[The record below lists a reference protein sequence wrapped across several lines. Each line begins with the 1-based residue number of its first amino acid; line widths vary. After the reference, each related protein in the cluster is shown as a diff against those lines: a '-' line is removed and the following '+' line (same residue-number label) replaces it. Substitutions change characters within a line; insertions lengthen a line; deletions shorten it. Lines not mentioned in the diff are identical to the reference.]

1 MPLGRPVEP
10 DEYIQNAMSSG
21 PVSAGGSSCGS
32 PSTNADSAITSE
44 PASEPFTMTTRS
56 TFVPRSTPSLK
67 LDESDASHT
76 ASGAS
81 ESTRK

>member
-1 MPLGRPVEP
+1 MPLGRPVDP

-21 PVSAGGSSCGS
+21 PVSATSNSSGS

-44 PASEPFTMTTRS
+44 PASVPFTMTTRS
-56 TFVPRSTPSLK
+56 TFVPCSTPSLK
-67 LDESDASHT
+67 LGVSDASHT

>member
-21 PVSAGGSSCGS
+21 PVSAGASSSGS
-32 PSTNADSAITSE
+32 PSTNPDSGITFE
-44 PASEPFTMTTRS
+44 AALVPFTMTTRS
-56 TFVPRSTPSLK
+56 TFVPCSASALK
-67 LDESDASHT
+67 LDASDASHT

>member
-21 PVSAGGSSCGS
+21 PVSAQASSSGS
-32 PSTNADSAITSE
+32 PSTNADSGIAPE
-44 PASEPFTMTTRS
+44 AASEPFTMTTRS
-56 TFVPRSTPSLK
+56 TFVPCSAFASK
-67 LDESDASHT
+67 LDASDASQT
-76 ASGAS
+76 ASVAS